1 MATVPA
7 LSTSSVLGPFHL
19 VHKPDSPET
28 FLLDSG
34 APSCQRF
41 VFAAE
46 LPDEHALFG
55 ATGAAHH
62 DLLMPVEALRQAA
75 VFAARHYFRVPE
87 KRLTV
92 VAEAATGIT
101 DVEPWRRTGHRA
113 QIALELDLT
122 PTDMVL
128 GVPRGL
134 VCEAVVSIDGRPCG
148 TASARLV
155 FLTPGIYRG
164 HREAGRRQS
173 EESLARGFGDF
184 GSPGRP
190 EPSRVGHTEPRNV
203 LVGLPV
209 EDDDE
214 VLLFPVDGAAAGGI
228 LPGEP
233 GELPAVLYLEASR
246 QAGLIACA
254 ELYGFAPDRSLL
266 TGWQASFRGFA
277 EPGLPLYCTVS
288 GPRTDGAAAA
298 TVRDAAGRPTTALTL
313 AFWQGDREVARISA
327 SVLQDC

>member
-7 LSTSSVLGPFHL
+7 LSSSFLGPFHL

-34 APSCQRF
+34 TPSCQRF

-46 LPDEHALFG
+46 LPDEHPLFG
-55 ATGAAHH
+55 RTPAAHH

-75 VFAARHYFRVPE
+75 VFASRHYFRVPE

-92 VAEAATGIT
+92 VAEAATRIT
-101 DVEPWRRTGHRA
+101 EVEPWRRTGHRA

-134 VCEAVVSIDGRPCG
+134 QCEATVSIDGRRCG
-148 TASARLV
+148 GATARLT

-173 EESLARGFGDF
+173 EESLARGFGDL

-190 EPSRVGHTEPRNV
+190 DPAAVGHSDPRNV
-203 LVGLPV
+203 LVGRPV

-214 VLLFPVDGAAAGGI
+214 VLLFPVDGAAAGKV

-233 GELPAVLYLEASR
+233 DEVPPVLYLEASR
-246 QAGLIACA
+246 QAALLTCA
-254 ELYGFAPDRSLL
+254 ELYGFAPERTLL
-266 TGWQASFRGFA
+266 TDWQASFRGFA
-277 EPGLPLYCTVS
+277 EPALPLYCTVT
-288 GPRTDGAAAA
+288 GPRTAGGTAAPA
-298 TVRDAAGRPTTALTL
+298 RDAAGRPKSTLALTY
-313 AFWQGDREVARISA
+313 WQGDREVARISA